1 MHQKRYIQNRP
12 QAPLSTTQTSKDGD
26 GMNIKTDSVH
36 EAMLK
41 EILKKWRMK
50 PEDWQNEKI
59 QEDYAL
65 VNKKKR

>member
-1 MHQKRYIQNRP
+1 
-12 QAPLSTTQTSKDGD
+12 
-26 GMNIKTDSVH
+26 MNIKTDSVH

-65 VNKKKR
+65 INKKKR

>member
-1 MHQKRYIQNRP
+1 M
-12 QAPLSTTQTSKDGD
+12 A
-26 GMNIKTDSVH
+26 MNIKTDNVH

-50 PEDWQNEKI
+50 PEEWQNEKI

-65 VNKKKR
+65 INGRKRR

>member
-1 MHQKRYIQNRP
+1 
-12 QAPLSTTQTSKDGD
+12 
-26 GMNIKTDSVH
+26 MNIKTDSVH

>member
-1 MHQKRYIQNRP
+1 
-12 QAPLSTTQTSKDGD
+12 
-26 GMNIKTDSVH
+26 MNIKIDSVH

-59 QEDYAL
+59 QEDYA
-65 VNKKKR
+65 VINKRKK

>member
-1 MHQKRYIQNRP
+1 
-12 QAPLSTTQTSKDGD
+12 
-26 GMNIKTDSVH
+26 MNIKTDSVH

-41 EILKKWRMK
+41 EILKKWRMR

-65 VNKKKR
+65 INKKKR

>member
-1 MHQKRYIQNRP
+1 
-12 QAPLSTTQTSKDGD
+12 
-26 GMNIKTDSVH
+26 MNIKTDSVH

-41 EILKKWRMK
+41 ENLKKWRMR

-65 VNKKKR
+65 INKKKR

>member
-1 MHQKRYIQNRP
+1 
-12 QAPLSTTQTSKDGD
+12 
-26 GMNIKTDSVH
+26 MNIKIDSVH

-41 EILKKWRMK
+41 EILKKWRMR

-65 VNKKKR
+65 INKKKR